1 MKQYGIFKSYIPV
14 DDYNKQL
21 LERGVQ
27 FISDESGNDWYALV
41 KEHQNSSEYN
51 YVLCMDHDN
60 VVIAVFPV
68 SGMQNIFPHELKVA
82 LLESVPD
89 YLESELG
96 QWILMKSGKY
106 KSNVAYHD
114 ANVSLKKDEEIE
126 NATAMITHL
135 QDIIDVEDTKD
146 LKATQKELLEWK
158 RYRVALVKLADDA
171 KITDF
176 PTKPV

>member
-1 MKQYGIFKSYIPV
+1 MKQYGIFKN
-14 DDYNKQL
+14 YNPTDEYQIQL
-21 LERGVQ
+21 QTQGVQ
-27 FISDESGNDWYALV
+27 FIADESGNCWYSLV

-68 SGMQNIFPHELKVA
+68 VGMKNIFPHELKVA
-82 LLESVPD
+82 LIESVPD
-89 YLESELG
+89 YLEAELG
-96 QWILMKSGKY
+96 QWILMKSGKF
-106 KSNVAYHD
+106 KSNVTYHD

-146 LKATQKELLEWK
+146 LDATKKELLEWK

-171 KITDF
+171 KMTDF
-176 PTKPV
+176 PSKPV